1 MNRREW
7 LATAGAAALGSVLLP
22 ARAAAPANYP
32 NRPIR
37 LIVPFIAGSTP
48 DSTARTLS
56 AELGQKLGQ
65 PLVVEN
71 MPGAGG
77 IIGANALRRAAPD
90 GYTLG
95 ILANTHVINVHMYR
109 KMPYD
114 PARDFT
120 PITALSGGPT
130 ALVVPASSP
139 YKTAADLVAAMK
151 KAPGKFNYGSGGKG
165 SIAHLAVETMLHQT
179 GCDAVHIPYKG
190 APEIITAMLTGQTQ
204 FGMPV
209 LGTATQYVRNQQVRV
224 LAVTA
229 AARSPF
235 FPDVPTMAEAL
246 PPGFVIDNW
255 SGLFAPANFPSELT
269 QKLHAAVAALQNTG
283 VFDAQLKANA
293 GELRRSATPAQFGTV
308 VAADNSRYGELMK
321 SIGMV
326 GDLG

>member
-7 LATAGAAALGSVLLP
+7 LATAGAAALGSALLP

-32 NRPIR
+32 SRPIR

-77 IIGANALRRAAPD
+77 IIGATALRRAAPD

-139 YKTAADLVAAMK
+139 YKTAAELVAAMK

-165 SIAHLAVETMLHQT
+165 SIAHLAVEAMLHQT

-255 SGLFAPANFPSELT
+255 SGLFAPANFPAELA
-269 QKLHAAVAALQNTG
+269 QKLHAAVAALQNAG
-283 VFDAQLKANA
+283 VFDAQLKASA